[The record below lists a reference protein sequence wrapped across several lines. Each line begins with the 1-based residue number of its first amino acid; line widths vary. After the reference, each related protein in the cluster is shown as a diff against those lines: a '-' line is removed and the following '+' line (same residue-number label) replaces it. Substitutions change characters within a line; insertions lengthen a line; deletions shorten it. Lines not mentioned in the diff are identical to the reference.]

1 MYKLENRGS
10 FVSVV
15 NSSDFQNM
23 GELKTTLK
31 ALQHEL
37 QSLDKE
43 IEAIRAM
50 ARNLKYKSLF
60 QEKPDLKD
68 WVVDVIDHALF
79 MSKDIEATMI
89 FINSLNLST
98 AEPES
103 LLMCQLSMLM
113 EYMDELY
120 SPTAIMRIFN
130 WVKGIPN
137 KSYASEY
144 KRILASDGYGI
155 GEAVTQS

>member
-15 NSSDFQNM
+15 NNSDFQNM

-98 AEPES
+98 AEPEA
-103 LLMCQLSMLM
+103 LLKCQLSMLM
-113 EYMDELY
+113 EYMDALY
-120 SPTAIMRIFN
+120 TPTMVKRAIN
-130 WVKGIPN
+130 WVKGIPT
-137 KSYASEY
+137 KSYVKEY
-144 KRILASDGYGI
+144 NDIITRDGYGI